1 MADDRIIVGLD
12 IGTSVIRVAIGEVDD
27 EDKLHIVATS
37 AQKSA
42 GLRNGVI
49 VNIEDAKD
57 AIKQAIEAAETKG
70 GVLVNSVIVSIGG
83 SQIESQNT
91 SGVIPIRSNNKG
103 SSSAVSRED
112 IEKVIDI
119 ATAINY
125 PADRE
130 KIHVI
135 PQDYIID
142 GVAHIPDPMNC
153 LGYKLEAKVHI
164 ITASKTIIQNIK
176 TCMSRAGYGLDGV
189 MLKTLAE
196 TQAVT
201 HEDELELGSII
212 IDFGAGTTDVIVL
225 YQGAPISTCS
235 IPVGGNLV
243 TNDIAVVN
251 GVPFVTAEK
260 IKLEHGCCYPQM
272 ITKDNDIDICLPGV
286 GGQPP
291 GIVKKSEISE
301 IVTARMTQILTMA
314 KQAIIKNTSDIIKDL
329 SGNIILTGGA
339 ANMEGIVALTGEV
352 FHTRAVR
359 IGIPESLG
367 GLEEEYRRPE
377 YSAAVGLVVSNKG
390 LVNARSGRKK
400 TRKQSAGSGSDENKE
415 GFLKKLRKLFF

>member
-1 MADDRIIVGLD
+1 MADDRIITGLD
-12 IGTSVIRVAIGEVDD
+12 IGTSVIRVAIGEVDENGD
-27 EDKLHIVATS
+27 LHIVATS

-57 AIKQAIEAAETKG
+57 AIKKAIEEAENTA

-83 SQIESQNT
+83 SQIESQNAR
-91 SGVIPIRSNNKG
+91 GVVPIRSNSKG
-103 SSSAVSRED
+103 GTSAVTQDD
-112 IEKVIDI
+112 IEKVIEI

-135 PQDYIID
+135 PQDYIVD
-142 GVAHIPDPMNC
+142 GVAHIPDPINC
-153 LGYKLEAKVHI
+153 LGYKLESKVHI
-164 ITASKTIIQNIK
+164 VTASKTIIQNVK
-176 TCMSRAGYGLDGV
+176 TCMTRAGYGLDGV

-212 IDFGAGTTDVIVL
+212 IDFGAGTTDILVL
-225 YQGAPISTCS
+225 FEGAPISTCS

-251 GVPFVTAEK
+251 GIPFNTAEK
-260 IKLEHGCCYPQM
+260 IKLEHGCCDPGM
-272 ITKDNDIDICLPGV
+272 ITKDNDTRIYLPGI

-291 GIVKKSEISE
+291 GLVKKSEITE
-301 IVTARMTQILTMA
+301 IITARMTQILTMA
-314 KQAIIKNTSDIIKDL
+314 KQAIIKNTSDIIRDL
-329 SGNIILTGGA
+329 SGNIILTGGGA
-339 ANMEGIVALTGEV
+339 KMEGIVPLTGEI
-352 FHTRAVR
+352 FRTRAVR
-359 IGIPESLG
+359 VGVPESLG
-367 GLEEEYRRPE
+367 GLEEQYRSPD
-377 YSAAVGLVVSNKG
+377 YAAAVGLVVANKG
-390 LVNARSGRKK
+390 IVEARKGHKKSRK
-400 TRKQSAGSGSDENKE
+400 SNSSNNSDENNE
-415 GFLKKLRKLFF
+415 GFFKRLRKLFF

>member
-27 EDKLHIVATS
+27 EGTLHIVATS

-57 AIKQAIEAAETKG
+57 AIRQAIEAAENTAG
-70 GVLVNSVIVSIGG
+70 LLVNSVIVSIGG
-83 SQIESQNT
+83 SQIESQN
-91 SGVIPIRSNNKG
+91 SRGVVPIRSNNKG
-103 SSSAVSRED
+103 GSSAVTRED

-135 PQDYIID
+135 PQDYIVD
-142 GVAHIPDPMNC
+142 GVAHIPDPINC

-164 ITASKTIIQNIK
+164 ITASKTIIQNVK
-176 TCMSRAGYGLDGV
+176 TTMARAGYGLDGV

-212 IDFGAGTTDVIVL
+212 IDFGAGTTDILVL

-251 GVPFVTAEK
+251 GIPANIAEK
-260 IKLEHGCCYPQM
+260 IKLEYGCCYPQM

-291 GIVKKSEISE
+291 GVIKKSELTE
-301 IVTARMTQILTMA
+301 IITARMSQILTMA
-314 KQAIIKNTSDIIKDL
+314 KQAIIKNPSDIIKDL

-339 ANMEGIVALTGEV
+339 ANMEGVVALTGEI
-352 FHTRAVR
+352 FRTRAVR
-359 IGIPESLG
+359 IGLPEKLG
-367 GLEEEYRRPE
+367 GLEEQYRRPE
-377 YSAAVGLVVSNKG
+377 YSAAVGLVVANKG

-400 TRKQSAGSGSDENKE
+400 TKRSSASGNGDENKE
-415 GFLKKLRKLFF
+415 GFFKKLRKLFF

>member
-1 MADDRIIVGLD
+1 MADDRIVVGLD

-27 EDKLHIVATS
+27 DNNLHIVATS

-83 SQIESQNT
+83 SQIESQN
-91 SGVIPIRSNNKG
+91 SRGVVPIRNNSKG
-103 SSSAVSRED
+103 GSSAVTRED

-135 PQDYIID
+135 PQDYLVD
-142 GVAHIPDPMNC
+142 GVAHIPDPINC

-212 IDFGAGTTDVIVL
+212 IDFGAGTTDILVL
-225 YQGAPISTCS
+225 YEGAPISTCS

-251 GVPFVTAEK
+251 GIPFASAEK
-260 IKLEHGCCYPQM
+260 IKLEYGCCHPGM
-272 ITKDNDIDICLPGV
+272 INKENNIDICLPGV

-291 GIVKKSEISE
+291 GIVKKSEITE
-301 IVTARMTQILTMA
+301 IITARMTQILTMA
-314 KQAIIKNTSDIIKDL
+314 KQAIIKNTSEIIKDL

-339 ANMEGIVALTGEV
+339 AKMEGIVPLTGEI

-359 IGIPESLG
+359 VGIPESLG
-367 GLEEEYRRPE
+367 GLEEEYRSPD
-377 YSAAVGLVVSNKG
+377 YAAAIGLVVANKG
-390 LVNARSGRKK
+390 LVNVKTGRKK
-400 TRKQSAGSGSDENKE
+400 PRKSSGGGSGDENKE
-415 GFLKKLRKLFF
+415 SFLKKLRKLFF

>member
-27 EDKLHIVATS
+27 DGKLHIVATS

-57 AIKQAIEAAETKG
+57 VIKEAIEAAETKG
-70 GVLVNSVIVSIGG
+70 GVLVDSVIVSIGG
-83 SQIESQNT
+83 SQIESQNS
-91 SGVIPIRSNNKG
+91 SGVVPIRNTNKG
-103 SSSAVSRED
+103 GTTAVTRED

-135 PQDYIID
+135 PQDYLVNNIP
-142 GVAHIPDPMNC
+142 HIADPINC
-153 LGYKLEAKVHI
+153 LGYKLEVKVHI
-164 ITASKTIIQNIK
+164 VTASKTIIQNIK

-201 HEDELELGSII
+201 HQDELDLGSII

-225 YQGAPISTCS
+225 NEGAPISTCS

-243 TNDIAVVN
+243 TNDIAVVS
-251 GVPFVTAEK
+251 GIPFATAEK
-260 IKLEHGCCYPQM
+260 IKLDYGCCYPQM
-272 ITKDNDIDICLPGV
+272 ISKENNIDICLPGV

-291 GIVKKSEISE
+291 GVVKKSEISE
-301 IVTARMTQILTMA
+301 IITARMMQILTMA
-314 KQAIIKNTSDIIKDL
+314 KQAIIKSTSDIIKNL

-339 ANMEGIVALTGEV
+339 ANMEGIVPLTGEV

-359 IGIPESLG
+359 VGIPEKLG
-367 GLEEEYRRPE
+367 SLEEEYRRPE
-377 YSAAVGLVVSNKG
+377 YATAIGLVVSNKG
-390 LVNARSGRKK
+390 LVNARTGRKK
-400 TRKQSAGSGSDENKE
+400 AKRSSASNNGDENKE
-415 GFLKKLRKLFF
+415 SFLKKLRKLFF